1 MNLLGKSLSFMLK
14 NASKGVEKMKN
25 EDIEKKRKEY
35 LEIVEELSL
44 LEKELYELEL
54 RVNDLRLRQAEARW
68 EFWKALDKKNK
79 KG

>member
-1 MNLLGKSLSFMLK
+1 M
-14 NASKGVEKMKN
+14 EN
-25 EDIEKKRKEY
+25 EIEKKKKEY
-35 LEIVEELSL
+35 LKIVEELSL
-44 LEKELYELEL
+44 LEKELYELEQ

>member
-1 MNLLGKSLSFMLK
+1 MLK